1 MSKKSSQIAS
11 ENMSMK
17 FSKGWGI
24 ILYQAL
30 MFFFLIGFSIDG
42 LNIVA
47 PALPSP
53 PASPTTKCWAWL
65 PGPA

>member
-30 MFFFLIGFSIDG
+30 MFFFLIGFS
-42 LNIVA
+42 LTA
-47 PALPSP
+47 
-53 PASPTTKCWAWL
+53 
-65 PGPA
+65 